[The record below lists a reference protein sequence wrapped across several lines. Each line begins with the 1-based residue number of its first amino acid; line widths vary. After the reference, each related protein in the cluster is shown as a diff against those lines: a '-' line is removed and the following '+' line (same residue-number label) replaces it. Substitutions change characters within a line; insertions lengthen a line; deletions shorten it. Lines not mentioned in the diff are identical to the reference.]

1 MIFLARAI
9 YFKNFLQFDFDVYA
23 RGKVNA
29 VQQLRIGAVDVDD
42 PLVGADLELL
52 AAVLVLVRRAKN
64 GDDLLFGGQRD
75 GAADLCARFLHRVD
89 NALRCQIDEFVVI
102 RGEFDSDFLSC
113 HLVRFLRFLY

>member
-1 MIFLARAI
+1 MCGAFTFPAKAKVFANRGAPRKSVIFLARAI

-42 PLVGADLELL
+42 PLVRADLELL
-52 AAVLVLVRRAKN
+52 AAVLVLVRRAEN

-75 GAADLCARFLHRVD
+75 GAAGSPFRWAEGWGR
-89 NALRCQIDEFVVI
+89 
-102 RGEFDSDFLSC
+102 
-113 HLVRFLRFLY
+113 